1 MMAAAYSLSLGIG
14 GFVVVA
20 LGARGTYLVG
30 GLGVIGAAFVGMAR
44 AAQAGRR
51 RQRRRVVFRPC
62 SS

>member
-30 GLGVIGAAFVGMAR
+30 GLGVIGAAFVGMRVLRRPAAR
-44 AAQAGRR
+44 SAAA
-51 RQRRRVVFRPC
+51 
-62 SS
+62 